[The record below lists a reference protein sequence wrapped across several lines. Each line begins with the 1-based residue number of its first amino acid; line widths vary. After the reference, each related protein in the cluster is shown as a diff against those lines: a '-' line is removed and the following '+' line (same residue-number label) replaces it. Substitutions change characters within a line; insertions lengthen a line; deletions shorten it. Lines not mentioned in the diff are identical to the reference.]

1 MIGSPPPSQPEP
13 WSELLA
19 GRVLGDLNPAEIE
32 MVDRYLAEH
41 PEQQAEVASLILT
54 VDLLPLTLPADFPP
68 VALKQQIIQ
77 IAESEAI
84 ANQFTLSPAKIE
96 PQFSNVWRSAIAGL
110 GLLIFGGLGWQNY
123 HLSQELA
130 TVRQNLTNTKVDLA
144 RQIDAPEERIHKQ
157 TSKTYQSV
165 VNLLQQPNNRFFS
178 LKSTGKKPV
187 GMGSLIMSPQQ
198 SSAVLTLRAVSPI
211 SPGQVYRIW
220 AMNGDEEIACGDFL
234 PDAAGKVLME
244 VPFKSWHKI
253 TKVMI
258 TIEAKTSVGAE
269 GEIAIES

>member
-1 MIGSPPPSQPEP
+1 MTETPLASQPEL
-13 WSELLA
+13 WSELIA
-19 GRVLGDLNPAEIE
+19 GYVLGDLNPVEIE
-32 MVDRYLAEH
+32 MVDRYLVEH
-41 PEQQAEVASLILT
+41 LEQQSEVENLILT
-54 VDLLPLTLPADFPP
+54 LDLLPLALPTDCPP
-68 VALKQQIIQ
+68 VALKEKIMQM
-77 IAESEAI
+77 AESEVI
-84 ANQFTLSPAKIE
+84 VNNSTLDRAKIQSK
-96 PQFSNVWRSAIAGL
+96 PDKIWQSVITGL

-130 TVRQNLTNTKVDLA
+130 TVRQDLTNTKINLA
-144 RQIDAPEERIHKQ
+144 RQIDAPEEKLRQQ

-165 VNLLQQPNNRFFS
+165 VDLLQQPNNRFFP
-178 LKSTGKKPV
+178 LKSKGKKTIR
-187 GMGSLIMSPQQ
+187 MGSLIMSPQR
-198 SSAVLTLRAVSPI
+198 SSAVLTLQAVSHIPI
-211 SPGQVYRIW
+211 GQVYRIW

-258 TIEAKTSVGAE
+258 TIENKASVGAE

>member
-1 MIGSPPPSQPEP
+1 MTETNPHSQSEP
-13 WSELLA
+13 WAELLA
-19 GRVLGDLNPAEIE
+19 GYILGDLNPAEIE

-41 PEQQAEVASLILT
+41 LEQQSEVENLMLT
-54 VDLLPLTLPADFPP
+54 LDLLPLTLPADCPP
-68 VALKQQIIQ
+68 VALKQKIMQM
-77 IAESEAI
+77 AESEVVV
-84 ANQFTLSPAKIE
+84 NNSTLDRAKIE
-96 PQFSNVWRSAIAGL
+96 SKADKLWRSVIAGL

-130 TVRQNLTNTKVDLA
+130 TVRQDLTNTKINLA
-144 RQIDAPEERIHKQ
+144 RQIDSPEEKLRQQ

-165 VNLLQQPNNRFFS
+165 VNLLQQPNNRFFP
-178 LKSTGKKPV
+178 LKSKSEKPV
-187 GMGSLIMSPQQ
+187 GMGSLIMSPQK
-198 SSAVLTLRAVSPI
+198 SSAVLTLQSVSPI
-211 SPGQVYRIW
+211 PPGQVYRIW

-234 PDAAGKVLME
+234 PDVSGKVLME